1 MTVRGAAFLG
11 VGAMVG
17 AGIFALLGQVAVVA
31 GSAVWLSFLLAGIVA
46 ALLGYTVVKLGVRY
60 PSSGGLF
67 AYLMQGFGNGRL
79 VGISAWLG
87 YFAAIVIVCSMVAVS
102 FGSYATSLFVGDDA
116 GGAWDNVFTTLV
128 VVAMAA
134 ISIVGSALVSRA
146 QSLIVFTLLAV
157 FAVFI
162 AVTIVDIDFDLLAFS
177 GYPPVS
183 DIVAS
188 VALTFFA
195 YLGFSVITF
204 AAGDMRDP
212 EHELP
217 KAMYRALGVTT
228 ILYVLISLGV
238 LGTLTVDETIAY
250 GETAIAEAAR
260 PALGEAGFT
269 MMAIAALLA
278 TASSVNAT
286 LYASGGLTAMLSESG
301 QFPPLLGRRSR
312 LGPHAGIL
320 VTAALVLVVANT
332 VDLSAIASV
341 GSACSLMIFLLIG
354 VAAFRLRSEIG
365 ANAAVVIVATAA
377 TAVVLVFFAVD
388 TLRNAP
394 ETFLAIVAIA
404 LLAVVLDFVWKRARG
419 EPPPPRRHPSHRPY
433 RSRPPRRPATHACRL
448 SSTSRT
454 RPDDDDV
461 LLFLATLGWALSAIG
476 ETVDAVETR
485 LGGDRAVVRPARRPL
500 QRLPDVPA
508 AHARPGEGGDD
519 RAHDEALADAAP
531 RPDRRR
537 PRARGQ
543 GGARRG
549 RADGRHR
556 AARRDPTDG
565 QPVR

>member
-1 MTVRGAAFLG
+1 MSVRGAAFLG
-11 VGAMVG
+11 IGAMVG
-17 AGIFALLGQVAVVA
+17 AGIFALLGEAAVVA

-87 YFAAIVIVCSMVAVS
+87 YFAAIVIVCSMVAVA

-116 GGAWDNVFTTLV
+116 GGAWDNVFTSAI
-128 VVAMAA
+128 VVAMAFL
-134 ISIVGSALVSRA
+134 SIIGSRVVDKA
-146 QSLIVFTLLAV
+146 QSLIVIALLAV

-162 AVTIVDIDFDLLAFS
+162 AVTLVDIDFDLLAFS
-177 GYPPVS
+177 GYPAFT

-204 AAGDMRDP
+204 AAGDLRNP
-212 EHELP
+212 TRELP
-217 KAMYRALGVTT
+217 LAMYAALGVTT
-228 ILYVLISLGV
+228 FLYIFISLGV
-238 LGTLTVDETIAY
+238 FGTLTVDEAIGY

-286 LYASGGLTAMLSESG
+286 LYASGGLTAMLAGAG
-301 QFPPLLGRRSR
+301 QFPTFFGRGSR

-320 VTAALVLVVANT
+320 ITAGLVLVVANT

-354 VAAFRLRSEIG
+354 LAALRLRAEIG
-365 ANAAVVIVATAA
+365 ASAPIVLVALAA

-394 ETFLAIVAIA
+394 ETFTAIVAIA
-404 LLAVVLDFVWKRARG
+404 VLSVVLDTIWKWMRDRG
-419 EPPPPRRHPSHRPY
+419 TIAPPEHG
-433 RSRPPRRPATHACRL
+433 AA
-448 SSTSRT
+448 
-454 RPDDDDV
+454 
-461 LLFLATLGWALSAIG
+461 G
-476 ETVDAVETR
+476 VD
-485 LGGDRAVVRPARRPL
+485 
-500 QRLPDVPA
+500 
-508 AHARPGEGGDD
+508 
-519 RAHDEALADAAP
+519 
-531 RPDRRR
+531 
-537 PRARGQ
+537 
-543 GGARRG
+543 
-549 RADGRHR
+549 
-556 AARRDPTDG
+556 
-565 QPVR
+565 